1 MTENLNVFFKEN
13 NTKIE
18 EVEYV
23 VSDRFKD
30 KKGEPIKWKLKVLS
44 TTEVNKLREQYTT
57 QKLVK
62 GILTPNFDTNSYM
75 RAFVTKCIIYPN
87 LNDKALQDSY
97 GVMEAYDLLE
107 QILTLGEF
115 NNLVGYI
122 TDLHD
127 YKADEVISDIKKG

>member
-44 TTEVNKLREQYTT
+44 TTEVNKLREQYTS

-127 YKADEVISDIKKG
+127 YKVDEVISDIKKG

>member
-44 TTEVNKLREQYTT
+44 TTEVNKLREQYTS

-107 QILTLGEF
+107 LILTLGEF